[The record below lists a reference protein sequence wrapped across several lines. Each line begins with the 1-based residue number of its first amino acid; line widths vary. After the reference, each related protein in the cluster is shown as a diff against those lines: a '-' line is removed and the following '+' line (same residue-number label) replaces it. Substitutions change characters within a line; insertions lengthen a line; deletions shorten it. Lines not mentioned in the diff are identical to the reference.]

1 MNQVITTPTNINNDQ
16 SIISNKINPLKRKR
30 IMKTVQFAVEV
41 TVLETYSSDEYDRS
55 DIFSTPILYKVNPN
69 IIRSSPQLSLDI
81 ESCPPNLIK
90 DEEEGLGEISSAE
103 VSPNTPPSNITTT
116 ADEYFI
122 TNTSPKKKK
131 KQRPILSVNTT
142 MCADPLF
149 FTSLSTNYKNEINT
163 PDTNS
168 DFLVPISSITL

>member
-1 MNQVITTPTNINNDQ
+1 
-16 SIISNKINPLKRKR
+16 
-30 IMKTVQFAVEV
+30 MKTVQFALEV

-55 DIFSTPILYKVNPN
+55 DIFSTPILYKINPN
-69 IIRSSPQLSLDI
+69 IIRSSPQLSLNI

-90 DEEEGLGEISSAE
+90 DEEGLGEISSAE

-116 ADEYFI
+116 VDNYFI
-122 TNTSPKKKK
+122 ATTNSSPKKK

-149 FTSLSTNYKNEINT
+149 FTNLSTNYKNEINT